1 MKQRRKKERT
11 WAEAARLVRAR
22 TARGAPAGRGG
33 AEGPVPGR
41 VCVCVLGGGVLGA
54 GPGPFSPRGAGTAEL
69 RAGPHHPNR
78 EGMRPR
84 ARPRV
89 VLGNARGM
97 VNCPRRELGDGK
109 GRT

>member
-41 VCVCVLGGGVLGA
+41 VCVCVLGGGSSAQGPAPSPRAVRA
-54 GPGPFSPRGAGTAEL
+54 RRSSGPGLITPTVRGCGRAPGPALCSGTRAEW
-69 RAGPHHPNR
+69 
-78 EGMRPR
+78 
-84 ARPRV
+84 
-89 VLGNARGM
+89 
-97 VNCPRRELGDGK
+97 
-109 GRT
+109 

>member
-41 VCVCVLGGGVLGA
+41 VCVCVGGG
-54 GPGPFSPRGAGTAEL
+54 GPR
-69 RAGPHHPNR
+69 R
-78 EGMRPR
+78 R
-84 ARPRV
+84 ARP
-89 VLGNARGM
+89 LLPARCGHGGA
-97 VNCPRRELGDGK
+97 P
-109 GRT
+109 GRASSPQP